1 MDGVTYAIAFLGGGL
16 ALTAGYVMV
25 TKAANAPAPR
35 VKKLPKPS
43 TKGEKVEAVKVKQ
56 TDAGPNEAKR
66 RKRAAAAAAKKA
78 ADAKAIADAEADAR
92 RALAHKQKA
101 AKVATAEA
109 LMKKEKYDADAKARK
124 AAVAQQAKAELA
136 ASAALKKAN
145 KAAED
150 KAAKAAEDKKKNAAA
165 NAAKAAE
172 DEKVNAKKREAKKE
186 ALRAAAAKRKQDIA
200 DTKKRE
206 EERLAAIAAEEER
219 LAAIEREEAKKEAEL
234 EALKRAK
241 SANWEEAGKKA
252 VAERQLK
259 LDAKAA
265 RKAKNQAKNQAR
277 ADAKLKFEMEIEAGV
292 EALKNGG
299 GSYDVDADDDDLDD
313 DEDDAEDGAEDGAED
328 DEDDEGEADEG
339 EADEATEDVAEDAAE
354 AVEEPED
361 DLAEKVGEAEAE
373 SNEIKAD
380 AEAIKA
386 RVDAAKAK
394 VDGLETAAAPAADE
408 AAVAKPVVKPVKE
421 AAPWDP
427 NAWAAE
433 PKKMPKVVPEAYRT
447 YKDDTAL
454 MADAT
459 DDVTAVRGAVAA
471 PAIDSLVYIKDGPV
485 AYSSEKPTVICFWAK
500 FAKGD
505 YTTIVGVSDI
515 ADDFKEQANFVGIS
529 VDPNVDDAK
538 GFLKKMGTAM
548 PELDVKKCNAN
559 YPLAWDEDKKV
570 KNAFM
575 KACRLNSLGASATFI
590 VDKKGNFIWRE
601 QFGQGYAPKKGQLR
615 EQLRRHCAGESLL
628 SNGLKPVDEDD
639 DEDLADGDMDCDY
652 DSDLGF

>member
-1 MDGVTYAIAFLGGGL
+1 MWKAAALSPGTHPPAAMEVQLAMDG
-16 ALTAGYVMV
+16 
-25 TKAANAPAPR
+25 
-35 VKKLPKPS
+35 
-43 TKGEKVEAVKVKQ
+43 
-56 TDAGPNEAKR
+56 
-66 RKRAAAAAAKKA
+66 
-78 ADAKAIADAEADAR
+78 
-92 RALAHKQKA
+92 
-101 AKVATAEA
+101 
-109 LMKKEKYDADAKARK
+109 
-124 AAVAQQAKAELA
+124 AVA
-136 ASAALKKAN
+136 
-145 KAAED
+145 
-150 KAAKAAEDKKKNAAA
+150 
-165 NAAKAAE
+165 
-172 DEKVNAKKREAKKE
+172 
-186 ALRAAAAKRKQDIA
+186 
-200 DTKKRE
+200 
-206 EERLAAIAAEEER
+206 
-219 LAAIEREEAKKEAEL
+219 
-234 EALKRAK
+234 
-241 SANWEEAGKKA
+241 
-252 VAERQLK
+252 
-259 LDAKAA
+259 
-265 RKAKNQAKNQAR
+265 
-277 ADAKLKFEMEIEAGV
+277 
-292 EALKNGG
+292 
-299 GSYDVDADDDDLDD
+299 
-313 DEDDAEDGAEDGAED
+313 
-328 DEDDEGEADEG
+328 
-339 EADEATEDVAEDAAE
+339 
-354 AVEEPED
+354 
-361 DLAEKVGEAEAE
+361 
-373 SNEIKAD
+373 
-380 AEAIKA
+380 
-386 RVDAAKAK
+386 
-394 VDGLETAAAPAADE
+394 AAAPAADE

-433 PKKMPKVVPEAYRT
+433 PKKMPKEVPEAYRT

-639 DEDLADGDMDCDY
+639 DEDLADGESRIVQDRGTLLPIGVPTDVVVTIHPPVHTAGPNKVSESDAIAQTY
-652 DSDLGF
+652 DAVNSALPLYQRGPPYSELLG